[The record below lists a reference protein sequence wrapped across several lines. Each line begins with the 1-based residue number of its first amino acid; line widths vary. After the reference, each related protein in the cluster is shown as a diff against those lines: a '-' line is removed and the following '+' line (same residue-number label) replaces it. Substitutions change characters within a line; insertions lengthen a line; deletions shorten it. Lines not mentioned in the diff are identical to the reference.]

1 MVEIKKINIGT
12 KPNDGTGDTLRDAFS
27 KTNDNFEAL
36 NTLPEKG
43 DKGDKGDK
51 GEAGK
56 DLSSELDAL
65 TKRVKALEEKG

>member
-12 KPNDGTGDTLRDAFS
+12 KPDDGTGDTLRDAFS

-36 NTLPEKG
+36 NTLPK
-43 DKGDKGDK
+43 KGDKGDK
-51 GEAGK
+51 GEPGK